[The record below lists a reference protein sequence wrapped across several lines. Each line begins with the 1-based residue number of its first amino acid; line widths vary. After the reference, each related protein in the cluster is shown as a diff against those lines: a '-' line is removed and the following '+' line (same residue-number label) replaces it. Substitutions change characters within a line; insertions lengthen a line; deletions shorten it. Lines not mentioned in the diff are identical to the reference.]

1 MAVTIR
7 EWAWYR
13 APSKWRYKLRFA
25 LCILTT
31 LAALLSPAAVSAITP
46 LSQGYTSKENLA
58 FGSIVSL
65 ENTASDVVHATTPT
79 TAGNMLGVVINDR
92 TTLLS
97 LDNGNASQ
105 VQVAT
110 SGVVSVLVSS
120 INGDVRAGD
129 EITASPISG
138 VGMKAT
144 ANTKVIGIAQGDLKG
159 NNASKE
165 TYTDKSGK
173 KHDTLIGTVPLQVN
187 VAYYYKQ
194 PDKTIVPSA
203 VQNIANALAGKSVS
217 TVPIL
222 ISAGIF
228 VVVMIVVSSIVY
240 SMVRSSI
247 ISVGRNPMSQSAIY
261 RDMVQMS
268 ALVVGIMAVGL
279 VTIYL
284 VLTRL

>member
-1 MAVTIR
+1 MALTIR

-13 APSKWRYKLRFA
+13 TPSNWRL
-25 LCILTT
+25 LVLGIPII
-31 LAALLSPAAVSAITP
+31 LAAVLAPTAVHAITP
-46 LSQGYTSKENLA
+46 LSQGYTSKDALA

-65 ENTASDVVHATTPT
+65 EDTASDVVHATTST

-92 TTLLS
+92 NTLLS

-110 SGVVSVLVSS
+110 SGVVSVLVSN
-120 INGDVRAGD
+120 INGEVRAGD
-129 EITASPISG
+129 EITASPIRG

-144 ANTKVIGIAQGDLKG
+144 SNTKVIGISQGDLKG
-159 NNASKE
+159 NTASKE
-165 TYTDKSGK
+165 TYTDKAGK
-173 KHDTLIGTVPLQVN
+173 KHDVLMGTVPLQVN

-194 PDKTIVPSA
+194 PDKTLVPSA
-203 VQNIANALAGKSVS
+203 IQNIANAMAGKAVN
-217 TVPIL
+217 TLPIM
-222 ISAGIF
+222 ISGAIF
-228 VVVMIVVSSIVY
+228 IVMMIVVSSIVY

-268 ALVVGIMAVGL
+268 ALVVGILGVG
-279 VTIYL
+279 VVSIYL